1 MRSFLLLLAVLLSG
15 CATTQSSYRDGWFTR
30 GVELEGPTGTGSVTV
45 RYRAGEPSGD
55 WERGP
60 APPGDFSLY
69 SGRLGTTLYADT
81 SCGKRYHDAPL
92 TVLANHLTMG
102 FEGVEVREAHE
113 VELGNRAG
121 LERLADASI
130 DGVPVTLALAV
141 VKKGPCVF
149 DLVMVGSPS
158 QRQES
163 VDAFR
168 EFTGGFV
175 AEIAP

>member
-1 MRSFLLLLAVLLSG
+1 MLLAALLMG

-45 RYRAGEPSGD
+45 RYRAGKPGGD

-69 SGRLGTTLYADT
+69 SSRLGTTLYADT

-102 FEGVEVREAHE
+102 FEEVTIRETT
-113 VELGNRAG
+113 ELELADRAA
-121 LERLADASI
+121 LERLADGSL

-149 DLVMVGSPS
+149 DLVMIGSPS
-158 QRQES
+158 TRDDS
-163 VDAFR
+163 VAAFR
-168 EFTGGFV
+168 EFRDGLV
-175 AEIAP
+175 AEINP